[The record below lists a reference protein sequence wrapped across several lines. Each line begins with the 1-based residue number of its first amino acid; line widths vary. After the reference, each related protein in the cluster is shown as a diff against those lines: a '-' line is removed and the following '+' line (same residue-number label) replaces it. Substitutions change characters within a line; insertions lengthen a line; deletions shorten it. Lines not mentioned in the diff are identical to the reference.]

1 MPRSAID
8 LDLEIHPRLPRRMDF
23 GIGAIGSGFIMRDC
37 HLVAYN
43 NAGFRTLAIASRT
56 PAHARSVAEQHGIPR
71 VYDTWRELLED
82 PAIEIVDIAF
92 PPDQQLDIVREAV
105 RHSGHVRGILA
116 QKPLAMNYRD
126 ASEIVRLCSDA
137 GIKLGVNQ
145 NMRYDQSMRALKT
158 VLDRG

>member
-1 MPRSAID
+1 MAAQRCSLRKGLLAARGEFSPGVAPERSGGDGRAGAGMEAVMARSAID
-8 LDLEIHPRLPRRMDF
+8 LDLDIHPRLPRKMDF

-105 RHSGHVRGILA
+105 RH
-116 QKPLAMNYRD
+116 PD
-126 ASEIVRLCSDA
+126 
-137 GIKLGVNQ
+137 
-145 NMRYDQSMRALKT
+145 
-158 VLDRG
+158 